1 MMGTVFTSVLAF
13 VVAIGV
19 LVAVHEFGHY
29 WVARRLGF
37 KVLRFSIGF
46 GRPLVKWEGKSPDR
60 TEYVIAAIPLGGYV
74 KMLDAREGPVGP
86 GDEGRAF
93 QDRPPLARIAVLL
106 AGPGFN
112 FVFALAAFWLV
123 FMHGVPGLKPV
134 VGDVR
139 TGSIAEQA
147 GLLPEDTVLSV
158 AGRPVAT
165 REGALLG
172 MLDAIVDGGA
182 VPLVVAGEGGAERSL
197 TLAVPA
203 ERRRDLTEPG
213 ALLGGLGFG
222 FWLPR
227 QPVIVEALTAGGPA
241 AAAGLLA
248 GDEIVAVDGEPVAD
262 FPAFVERIRLR
273 PGQDVRLTVRRDG
286 GERELPVAVA
296 AESVD
301 GVLVGRIGVTVGG
314 NLRFPDEMR
323 TLERYGPIAAVVPA
337 AGETWSK
344 TLLTVKFLWRMVT
357 GDVSTKNISGPINI
371 AQYAGLSALGGIGYF
386 LGFLALVSISLGVL
400 NLLPIPILDGGQI
413 LYQLAE
419 IVKGRPLSE
428 ELQVA
433 GQKAGV
439 VLLVALMG
447 FAFYNDIARLIG

>member
-1 MMGTVFTSVLAF
+1 METVLTSVLAF

-19 LVAVHEFGHY
+19 LVAVHEYGHF

-46 GRPLVKWEGKSPDR
+46 GRPLVKWIGKSPDR
-60 TEYVIAAIPLGGYV
+60 TEYVVAAIPLGGYV
-74 KMLDAREGPVGP
+74 KMLDEREGPVSP
-86 GDEGRAF
+86 GDAGRAF

-112 FVFALAAFWLV
+112 FLFAILAFWLV
-123 FMHGVPGLKPV
+123 FLNGVPGLKPV
-134 VGDVR
+134 VGEV
-139 TGSIAEQA
+139 TVGSLAQQA
-147 GLLPEDTVLSV
+147 GLRPDDTLLEVD
-158 AGRPVAT
+158 GRPVAT
-165 REGALLG
+165 REAAMLG
-172 MLDAIVDGGA
+172 MLDALVDGGEVTLA
-182 VPLVVAGEGGAERSL
+182 VEGADGARRSL
-197 TLAVPA
+197 ALAVPA
-203 ERRRDLTEPG
+203 ERRRELTEPG

-227 QPVIVEALTAGGPA
+227 QPVVVEALAEGGA
-241 AAAGLLA
+241 AARAGLRP
-248 GDEIVAVDGEPVAD
+248 GDEVVAVDGEPVEG
-262 FPAFVERIRLR
+262 FTAFVERIRVR
-273 PGQDVRLTVRRDG
+273 PGETVTLTLRRAG
-286 GERELPVAVA
+286 GTLELPVDVA
-296 AESVD
+296 AESD
-301 GVLVGRIGVTVGG
+301 NGVLVGRIGVTVGG

-323 TLERYGPIAAVVPA
+323 TLERYGPFAAVAPA
-337 AGETWSK
+337 LGETWSK
-344 TLLTVKFLWRMVT
+344 TVLTVKFLWRMVT

-400 NLLPIPILDGGQI
+400 NLLPIPILDGGQV

-433 GQKAGV
+433 GQKLGV

>member
-19 LVAVHEFGHY
+19 LVAVHEFGHF

-46 GRPLVKWEGKSPDR
+46 GRPLLKWTGRSPDR

-74 KMLDAREGPVGP
+74 KMLDSREGPVEP

-112 FVFALAAFWLV
+112 FLFALVAFWLV

-134 VGDVR
+134 IGEVR
-139 TGSIAEQA
+139 VGSIAEQA
-147 GLLPEDTVLSV
+147 GLRPEDTVLSV

-172 MLDAIVDGGA
+172 ILDALVDGGN
-182 VPLVVAGEGGAERSL
+182 VPLVVSVEGGGERSL
-197 TLAVPA
+197 TLAVPP

-227 QPVIVEALTAGGPA
+227 QPALVEALTEGGPA
-241 AAAGLLA
+241 AVAGLEV
-248 GDEIVAVDGEPVAD
+248 GDEVVAVDGEPVGD

-273 PGQDVRLTVRRDG
+273 PGQDALLTVRRDG
-286 GERELPVAVA
+286 GERDLRVAVA

-314 NLRFPDEMR
+314 NLRFPDDMR
-323 TLERYGPIAAVVPA
+323 TFERYGPFAAVAPA

-344 TLLTVKFLWRMVT
+344 TVLTVKFLWRMVT

-400 NLLPIPILDGGQI
+400 NLLPIPILDGGQV

-428 ELQVA
+428 EMQVA

>member
-1 MMGTVFTSVLAF
+1 MEAVLTSVLAF

-46 GRPLVKWEGKSPDR
+46 GRPLVKWTGKSPDQ

-74 KMLDAREGPVGP
+74 KMLDEREGPVAP
-86 GDEGRAF
+86 EDAGRAF

-112 FVFALAAFWLV
+112 FLFAIVAFWLV
-123 FMHGVPGLKPV
+123 FMNGVPGLKPV
-134 VGDVR
+134 VGEV
-139 TGSIAEQA
+139 TVGSFAEQA
-147 GLLPEDTVLSV
+147 GLRPDDTLLEVD
-158 AGRPVAT
+158 GRAIAT
-165 REGALLG
+165 REAAMLG
-172 MLDAIVDGGA
+172 LLDALVDGGS
-182 VPLVVAGEGGAERSL
+182 VPLEVEGADGERRALSL
-197 TLAVPA
+197 DVPA
-203 ERRRDLTEPG
+203 ERRRELTEPG
-213 ALLGGLGFG
+213 ALLRGLGFG

-227 QPVIVEALTAGGPA
+227 QPVVVEALAEDGA
-241 AAAGLLA
+241 AARAGLA
-248 GDEIVAVDGEPVAD
+248 VGDEVIAVDGEPVAD
-262 FPAFVERIRLR
+262 FPAFVERIRVR
-273 PGQDVRLTVRRDG
+273 PGERVGLTLRRDG
-286 GERELPVAVA
+286 RQLEIPVDVA
-296 AESVD
+296 AEPVD

-314 NLRFPDEMR
+314 NLRFPDDMR
-323 TLERYGPIAAVVPA
+323 TLERHGPLAAVAPA
-337 AGETWSK
+337 LGETWAK
-344 TLLTVKFLWRMVT
+344 TVLTVKFLWRMVT

-371 AQYAGLSALGGIGYF
+371 AQYAGLSALGGLGYF

-400 NLLPIPILDGGQI
+400 NLLPIPILDGGQV

-433 GQKAGV
+433 GQKLGV

>member
-1 MMGTVFTSVLAF
+1 MGTVFTSALAF

-19 LVAVHEFGHY
+19 LVAVHEYGHY

-46 GRPLVKWEGKSPDR
+46 GRPLVKWVGKSPDR

-74 KMLDAREGPVGP
+74 KMLDAREGPVEP
-86 GDEGRAF
+86 TDEGRAF

-112 FVFALAAFWLV
+112 FLFALAAFWLV

-134 VGDVR
+134 IGEVR
-139 TGSIAEQA
+139 VGSIAEQA
-147 GLLPEDTVLSV
+147 GMRPEDTVLSV

-172 MLDAIVDGGA
+172 MLDALVDGGT
-182 VPLVVAGEGGAERSL
+182 VPLVVAGEGGVERSL
-197 TLAVPA
+197 LLAVPP

-213 ALLGGLGFG
+213 ALLRGLGFG

-227 QPVIVEALTAGGPA
+227 QPVIVEALTEGGPA
-241 AAAGLLA
+241 AAAGLVV
-248 GDEIVAVDGEPVAD
+248 GDEVVAVDGEPVTD

-273 PGQDVRLTVRRDG
+273 PAQEAWLTVRRGG
-286 GERELPVAVA
+286 GELDLPVAVA

-314 NLRFPDEMR
+314 NLRFPDDMR
-323 TLERYGPIAAVVPA
+323 TLERYGPFAAVAPA

-428 ELQVA
+428 ELQIA

>member
-1 MMGTVFTSVLAF
+1 MQTVLTSVLAF

-19 LVAVHEFGHY
+19 LVAVHEYGHY
-29 WVARRLGF
+29 WVARKLGF

-46 GRPLVKWEGKSPDR
+46 GRPLVKWVGKSPDR

-74 KMLDAREGPVGP
+74 KMLDEREGPVAP
-86 GDEGRAF
+86 EDAGRAF

-112 FVFALAAFWLV
+112 FLFAILAFWLV
-123 FMHGVPGLKPV
+123 FMQGVPGLKPV
-134 VGDVR
+134 VGEV
-139 TGSIAEQA
+139 TVGSFAAEA
-147 GLLPEDTVLSV
+147 GLAPEDTLV
-158 AGRPVAT
+158 AVGGRPVAT
-165 REGALLG
+165 REAAMLGLLDG
-172 MLDAIVDGGA
+172 LVDGGA
-182 VPLVVAGEGGAERSL
+182 LPLTVAGADGRERSL
-197 TLAVPA
+197 TLAVPESA
-203 ERRRDLTEPG
+203 RRALTEPG
-213 ALLGGLGFG
+213 ALLQGLGFR

-227 QPVIVEALTAGGPA
+227 QPVVIEALAADGPA
-241 AAAGLLA
+241 ARAGLAA
-248 GDEIVAVDGEPVAD
+248 GDEVLAVDGEPVED
-262 FPAFVERIRLR
+262 FPVFVERIRVR
-273 PGQDVRLTVRRDG
+273 PGDTVLLTVRRDG
-286 GERELPVAVA
+286 GELELPVAVQ
-296 AESVD
+296 AEPVD

-323 TLERYGPIAAVVPA
+323 TLEHYGPVAAIAPA
-337 AGETWSK
+337 LGETWSK
-344 TLLTVKFLWRMVT
+344 TVLTVKFLWRMVT
-357 GDVSTKNISGPINI
+357 GEVSTKNISGPINI

-400 NLLPIPILDGGQI
+400 NLLPIPILDGGQV

-433 GQKAGV
+433 GQKVGV